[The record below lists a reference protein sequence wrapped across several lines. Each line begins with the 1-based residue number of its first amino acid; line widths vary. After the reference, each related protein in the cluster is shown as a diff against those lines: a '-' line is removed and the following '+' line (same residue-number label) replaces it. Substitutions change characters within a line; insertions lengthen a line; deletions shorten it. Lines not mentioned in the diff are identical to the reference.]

1 MVCLAALSWGLHI
14 FLSWLHAQVRNAK
27 PENTGVP
34 SAPWLPRWTLSI
46 LGIVVLLFV
55 AGIAATGITHQT
67 AWLMS
72 SPQPIVQRD
81 GGSTQIRSVNNL
93 RDIAA
98 AVYGFERLHQHFPPG
113 ATFDGQ
119 GRLLHS
125 WQTQILP
132 YLDEEAIYK
141 RIDLQ
146 QPWNHPSNVPA
157 MQKSVKPFLH
167 PSISYRVNEAGFAL
181 SHYAGNVHVLNGDR
195 PLTFNDFTKGT
206 STTILAGEVNAG
218 FQPWGYPL
226 NCRDPGLGLNSSPR
240 GFGSPDKSGVQFL
253 MADGSIRSFKTNID
267 PKVLRALSL
276 PHGERVELPD

>member
-1 MVCLAALSWGLHI
+1 L
-14 FLSWLHAQVRNAK
+14 
-27 PENTGVP
+27 
-34 SAPWLPRWTLSI
+34 RWTLAI
-46 LGIVVLLFV
+46 VGIVVLMFV
-55 AGIAATGITHQT
+55 TGIAATGITHQT
-67 AWLMS
+67 AWLIR
-72 SPQPIVQRD
+72 SPLPIVQHD
-81 GGSTQIRSVNNL
+81 GGIMHMRSANNL
-93 RDIAA
+93 KCIGIAM
-98 AVYGFERLHQHFPPG
+98 HQYEQPRHHFPPG
-113 ATFDGQ
+113 TTVDAQ
-119 GRLLHS
+119 GRILHS

-132 YLDEEAIYK
+132 YIDEEAIYQ
-141 RIDLQ
+141 RINLQ

-157 MQKSVKPFLH
+157 MQKSVEPFLH

-253 MADGSIRSFKTNID
+253 MGDGSIRSFKTNLD
-267 PKVLRALSL
+267 PKVLRALST
-276 PHGERVELPD
+276 PQGEKVELPD